1 MGNAKDSET
10 IVITALEE
18 MFNDRDPAAVDRW
31 VSPDYR
37 QHRPSVPDGPDT
49 LRAFVLGLPAGFR
62 YERARVLAE
71 GDLVAVHGVYHGWGP
86 EPLVVF
92 DIFRVT
98 DGRLSEHWDAL
109 QAMATD
115 PVGGRS
121 QVDGPTGPD
130 RTVDAAA
137 SRTVVE
143 GFAREVLVGADYSRL
158 EHYLQ
163 PDYHQHNPEAADGI
177 AGFAAAAQRWAA
189 DGKQLVYRTVHR
201 VIADGDLVLTQSEG
215 DFGAPVAYLD
225 LFRVADGRIVEHWD
239 VIEPISIDPAYS
251 NGNF

>member
-1 MGNAKDSET
+1 MGEAMNSTA
-10 IVITALEE
+10 IVVTALEE
-18 MFNDRDPAAVDRW
+18 MFNDRDATAVDRW
-31 VSPDYR
+31 VSQGYR
-37 QHRPSVPDGPDT
+37 QHRPSVPDGPEA
-49 LRAFVLGLPAGFR
+49 LRAFVLGLPADFR

-86 EPLVVF
+86 EPTVVF

-98 DGRLSEHWDAL
+98 DGRLTEHWDAL
-109 QAMATD
+109 QAAVVD

-121 QVDGPTGPD
+121 QIDGPAGPD
-130 RTVDAAA
+130 RNADTAA
-137 SRTVVE
+137 SRALVE
-143 GFAREVLVGADYSRL
+143 AFAAEVLVGADYSRL

-177 AGFAAAAQRWAA
+177 AGFAAAAERWAA

-201 VIADGDLVLTQSEG
+201 IIADGDLVLTQSEG

-239 VIEPISIDPAYS
+239 VIEPISIDPTYS